1 MIEHENSRLIGQL
14 IGQMEGMTN
23 ELRRLNTTME
33 ASVEATHQRFDY
45 ERREV
50 NARFD
55 RHENEIREFKWHF
68 LYHLAEMFTR
78 KDFWEVYTELDANH
92 LQSTSEL
99 CVASRR
105 EFTTPMYDCGHVIQ
119 TNEVNFDG
127 SP

>member
-55 RHENEIREFKWHF
+55 RHENEIREIKTAKA
-68 LYHLAEMFTR
+68 LAIAHVRGGAWTIGLII
-78 KDFWEVYTELDANH
+78 TLI
-92 LQSTSEL
+92 
-99 CVASRR
+99 
-105 EFTTPMYDCGHVIQ
+105 TTGALTAINAIIGVFNGLKP
-119 TNEVNFDG
+119 
-127 SP
+127 